1 MDLDFA
7 EEVSLRRAD
16 KLTLSYCGV
25 GPGTVCN
32 GSVQE
37 RRGCYVKNPEK
48 WPQTNTQNNFEKII
62 DEGTIFVYEQYGE
75 PGSDNEN
82 EPT

>member
-37 RRGCYVKNPEK
+37 EEVA
-48 WPQTNTQNNFEKII
+48 T
-62 DEGTIFVYEQYGE
+62 
-75 PGSDNEN
+75 
-82 EPT
+82 